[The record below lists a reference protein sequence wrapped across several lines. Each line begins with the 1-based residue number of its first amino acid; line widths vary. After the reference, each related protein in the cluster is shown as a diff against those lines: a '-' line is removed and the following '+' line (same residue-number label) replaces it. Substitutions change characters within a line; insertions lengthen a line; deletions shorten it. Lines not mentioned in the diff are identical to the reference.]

1 MNTLT
6 NRIAWKQHFV
16 PPAPSPPANVLSSA
30 VCSGGSLST
39 AGNLVFVGAPAALDH
54 AVVAYNA
61 TTGQELA
68 RFKTDA
74 TVNSPSATALVN
86 GKQYLFVYA
95 NGRVNTS
102 NPAVNGDNLY
112 AYNLG

>member
-1 MNTLT
+1 
-6 NRIAWKQHFV
+6 
-16 PPAPSPPANVLSSA
+16 
-30 VCSGGSLST
+30 
-39 AGNLVFVGAPAALDH
+39 VFVGAPAALDH
-54 AVVAYNA
+54 AIVAYNA

-95 NGRVNTS
+95 DGRNTTAA
-102 NPAVNGDNLY
+102 PATKGDSLY
-112 AYNLG
+112 AYFLG